1 MATDQ
6 YPKTEAPIKS
16 LKPGWAEQNPEDW
29 VDYVKEATRAIL
41 ASSGVAPADI
51 KAIGFSYQMH
61 GLVAIDREDA
71 CFATPSS
78 GATLAVCHTA
88 RKLWTNLVLTS
99 VCRVC

>member
-1 MATDQ
+1 MYLLGYDLGTSSVKVALVDAASGACVATDQ

-51 KAIGFSYQMH
+51 KAIGFSY
-61 GLVAIDREDA
+61 
-71 CFATPSS
+71 
-78 GATLAVCHTA
+78 
-88 RKLWTNLVLTS
+88 
-99 VCRVC
+99 